1 MCDHV
6 KNKWGNLKVSVLK
19 EANEEVCVKL
29 SQFKTAEY
37 KKKNGEVGKRLELF
51 NEDSN
56 LEQISAFIDD
66 LLPSI
71 LHHRNQLKN
80 YRNTIKH
87 LRDNIRGTFI
97 DIDFSEKLKIPT
109 QEQAQSQ
116 HWCEKTAIVH
126 SGIMKEAGEKSYHAY
141 LSDDVYQD
149 QVFVNIVLDKMLE
162 ESKLEEGET
171 LVIESDNCT
180 SQYKSAE
187 HFDGLVKLATRNNV
201 KIIRI
206 YGVAGH
212 GKGEVDH
219 VGGIAKVCRPKAK
232 DC

>member
-1 MCDHV
+1 
-6 KNKWGNLKVSVLK
+6 
-19 EANEEVCVKL
+19 
-29 SQFKTAEY
+29 
-37 KKKNGEVGKRLELF
+37 
-51 NEDSN
+51 
-56 LEQISAFIDD
+56 
-66 LLPSI
+66 
-71 LHHRNQLKN
+71 
-80 YRNTIKH
+80 
-87 LRDNIRGTFI
+87 
-97 DIDFSEKLKIPT
+97 
-109 QEQAQSQ
+109 
-116 HWCEKTAIVH
+116 
-126 SGIMKEAGEKSYHAY
+126 MKEAGEKSYFAY